1 MNVKQVIV
9 IRRKYPNGGIR
20 LGKTV
25 AQACHSSMAFLASI
39 VQGKSELTEIQKYWL
54 EHSFRKI
61 CVQVDSEEE
70 LVMIHEAAIAANLTS
85 HLITD
90 NGATEFNGV
99 PTKTCCCIG
108 PDLDEKIDQ
117 ITGKLKLL

>member
-9 IRRKYPNGGIR
+9 VRRKYPKGGIR
-20 LGKTV
+20 LGKTI

-39 VQGKSELTEIQKYWL
+39 IQGKSTLTDIQKHWL
-54 EHSFRKI
+54 ENSFRKV
-61 CVQVDSEEE
+61 CVQVDSEDE
-70 LVMIHEAAIAANLTS
+70 LVTIHETAIAAGLMS

-90 NGATEFNGV
+90 NGATEFAGV